1 MSTWLQ
7 QSSSALGTNNRNNG
21 PAVLVPDAVLEGLS
35 GLASRLHG
43 LAKALQPEQQA
54 ALEEQ
59 LRAMRIQEAAQG
71 AAGEGGGGGGGGDAA
86 HLAGTDTEIRPE
98 WTSAISGRCVCACG
112 LWVVWPLARA
122 RVLTR

>member
-1 MSTWLQ
+1 MAFYRGGVSTWLQ
-7 QSSSALGTNNRNNG
+7 NSSSALGANNRNNG

-59 LRAMRIQEAAQG
+59 LRAMRVQEAAQG
-71 AAGEGGGGGGGGDAA
+71 AAGEGGGGGGAAA

-98 WTSAISGRCVCACG
+98 WTSAISGRCV
-112 LWVVWPLARA
+112 WVVGSESQWP
-122 RVLTR
+122 